1 MSDERPAVP
10 AVVRDEQLRGA
21 VGGPAARALLASI
34 VAEDVVPLKRSVV
47 PRILSTA
54 ATVVVLTAAGVV
66 GTSLLQPG
74 PGSTSYANSAISV
87 ALHGDVY
94 VAEIKDPLAE
104 SAEYA
109 EAFQAVGKDVRIELV
124 PVSPRFVGQLLEAG
138 FQGRGRGWTDLTG
151 PDCDRNPA
159 GCTTVLS
166 VSADTT
172 GQVRYRIGRAALPG
186 EKPQDPAH
194 G

>member
-1 MSDERPAVP
+1 MSDERPVPP
-10 AVVRDEQLRGA
+10 AVVLDEQLRGA

-34 VAEDVVPLKRSVV
+34 VAEEVVPLKRSGM
-47 PRILSTA
+47 PRVLTAA
-54 ATVVVLTAAGVV
+54 ATVVALTTAGVV
-66 GTSLLQPG
+66 GTSLLQAGTG
-74 PGSTSYANSAISV
+74 PTSYANSAISV

-104 SAEYA
+104 SAKYA

-138 FQGRGRGWTDLTG
+138 FQGSGRGWTDLTG
-151 PDCDRNPA
+151 ADCERNPG

-186 EKPQDPAH
+186 ETPQDPAR